1 MNITRENLS
10 ELDLLIKV
18 EIVESDY
25 AEEVKKQ
32 LKNYKNKASV
42 PGFRKGMAPMGLI
55 ERMYKGAIVADSVQ
69 NLLASSL
76 YKYLDDEKLDIIGSP
91 LSNDEKTGTV
101 DFENSKDFTFYFDAA
116 LMPKVDLAWDKV
128 DAKLFQIKVNPKDID
143 KRVDDIAKRFGKFET
158 PETVGENDYVYGK
171 VEELDKD
178 GNVKEGGVSTF
189 ASFQLESLK
198 NHDEIFP
205 LFEGKKAEDKIV
217 FNAAKAFTASDIE
230 INFRMDAA
238 AAKKFKSD
246 VQFTISGISR
256 TTPHE
261 VNDEL
266 FKKVFPKE
274 EVKDL
279 AAFRKLVGK
288 DIEKQYNEQCEIFYV
303 NEVHKQLLDN
313 FTNEMPEAF
322 LKRWIL
328 SRGDKD
334 VTAESIEE
342 QWADKYVPSL
352 KWEMVDSAL
361 NKIKVLEPTHKEII
375 DYIKGI
381 LRDGDT
387 LHEGE
392 DEKAQDARLEQAA
405 QSIAKER
412 QNVQNI
418 IDRLYSHN
426 SFLLYSEQLKP
437 EAEKIT
443 IKEFGE
449 KIK

>member
-171 VEELDKD
+171 VEELADKT
-178 GNVKEGGVSTF
+178 VIVLQKI
-189 ASFQLESLK
+189 LEPF
-198 NHDEIFP
+198 I
-205 LFEGKKAEDKIV
+205 KAETDK
-217 FNAAKAFTASDIE
+217 A
-230 INFRMDAA
+230 
-238 AAKKFKSD
+238 
-246 VQFTISGISR
+246 G
-256 TTPHE
+256 
-261 VNDEL
+261 
-266 FKKVFPKE
+266 
-274 EVKDL
+274 
-279 AAFRKLVGK
+279 
-288 DIEKQYNEQCEIFYV
+288 
-303 NEVHKQLLDN
+303 
-313 FTNEMPEAF
+313 
-322 LKRWIL
+322 IL
-328 SRGDKD
+328 SIFSKKK
-334 VTAESIEE
+334 TEE
-342 QWADKYVPSL
+342 
-352 KWEMVDSAL
+352 
-361 NKIKVLEPTHKEII
+361 
-375 DYIKGI
+375 
-381 LRDGDT
+381 
-387 LHEGE
+387 
-392 DEKAQDARLEQAA
+392 
-405 QSIAKER
+405 
-412 QNVQNI
+412 
-418 IDRLYSHN
+418 
-426 SFLLYSEQLKP
+426 
-437 EAEKIT
+437 
-443 IKEFGE
+443 
-449 KIK
+449 

>member
-32 LKNYKNKASV
+32 LKNYKNKVTV
-42 PGFRKGMAPMGLI
+42 PGFRRGMAPMGLI
-55 ERMYKGAIVADSVQ
+55 ERMYKGAIVADTVQ
-69 NLLASSL
+69 NLLTSSL

-101 DFENSKDFTFYFDAA
+101 DFENSKDYTFYFDAA

-128 DAKLFQIKVNPKDID
+128 DAKLFQIKVSPKDID
-143 KRVDDIAKRFGKFET
+143 KGVEDIARRHGKFET
-158 PETVGENDYVYGK
+158 PETVGDNDYVYGK

-178 GNVKEGGVSTF
+178 GNVLEGGVSTF
-189 ASFQLESLK
+189 ASFSLASLK

-217 FNAAKAFTASDIE
+217 FNAAKAFSASDIE
-230 INFRMDAA
+230 TNLRLDAA

-246 VQFTISGISR
+246 VQFTLSGISR

-261 VNDEL
+261 IDEEL

-274 EVKDL
+274 EVKDV
-279 AAFRKLVGK
+279 AAFRKLIGK
-288 DIEKQYNEQCEIFYV
+288 DMEKQYNEQCEVLYV

-313 FTNEMPEAF
+313 FNSELPEAF

-334 VTAESIEE
+334 ITAESIEA
-342 QWADKYVPSL
+342 QWAEKYLPSL

-361 NKIKVLEPTHKEII
+361 NKIKVLEPTRDEII
-375 DYIKGI
+375 AYIKGI
-381 LRDGDT
+381 LLENDT
-387 LHEGE
+387 LQEGE

-412 QNVQNI
+412 QNIQSV
-418 IDRLYSHN
+418 IDRLYSRN
-426 SFLLYSEQLKP
+426 SFALYTEQLKP
-437 EAEKIT
+437 EAEKIS